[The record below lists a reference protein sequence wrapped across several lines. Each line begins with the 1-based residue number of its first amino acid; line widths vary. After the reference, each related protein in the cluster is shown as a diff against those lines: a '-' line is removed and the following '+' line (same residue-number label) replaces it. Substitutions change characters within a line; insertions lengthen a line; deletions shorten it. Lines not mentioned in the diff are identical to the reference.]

1 MAMQR
6 MRWYQVGG
14 FSLILALGLANRFLF
29 GIAPEESGYWFFMYP
44 EFLGVILLTVV
55 VYQRVEEGRVDWFGI
70 ASQVLVLARYCA
82 AALLVAVA
90 VVFLLR
96 SFFVR
101 SWLDT
106 LNLALVPGIVLSV
119 VVILVLVTLLSRI
132 EHRSLGDVLLNV
144 RRDNQETR

>member
-1 MAMQR
+1 MQR

-29 GIAPEESGYWFFMYP
+29 GIVPEESDYWFFMYP

>member
-1 MAMQR
+1 MQR

-29 GIAPEESGYWFFMYP
+29 GIAPEESDYWFFMYP

>member
-1 MAMQR
+1 MQR

-29 GIAPEESGYWFFMYP
+29 GIVPEESDYWFFMYP

-119 VVILVLVTLLSRI
+119 AVILVLVTLLSRI

>member
-1 MAMQR
+1 MQR

-29 GIAPEESGYWFFMYP
+29 GIAPKESGYWFFMYP

>member
-1 MAMQR
+1 MQR
-6 MRWYQVGG
+6 IRWYQAGG
-14 FSLILALGLANRFLF
+14 FSLILALGLANRFLL
-29 GIAPEESGYWFFMYP
+29 GVTPEESSYWLFMYP
-44 EFLGVILLTVV
+44 EFLTVILLSVA
-55 VYQRVEEGRVDWFGI
+55 VYQRVEEGRIGWFGI

-82 AALLVAVA
+82 AALIVAVA

-106 LNLALVPGIVLSV
+106 LNLVLVPGIVLSV

-144 RRDNQETR
+144 RRGDQETR